1 MAVATAVARVATS
14 LHCGWLRRQRSRRGL
29 RLGPRR
35 LHRWATRYG
44 CGWPTRGWV
53 WGGGGLRAAAGSR
66 RRQPPPTRRRTLA
79 CGGVSTGSPVL
90 LTAGVAAAAAS
101 LLTLRGAGGATGGE
115 AAVIELSAA
124 AGDTSMPRTAL
135 RTLAAVEAGGG
146 PGGPHLPFPPLLPSP
161 PRRLVAL
168 RPPGA
173 HLNAA
178 APLTA
183 ALLGVVAAALT
194 GEPGGVLEGGV
205 AAAAA
210 DYTAEIGRAHV

>member
-1 MAVATAVARVATS
+1 MAAAATLEAGHTPGAAPPPPLGHALWLWLADTRVG
-14 LHCGWLRRQRSRRGL
+14 LGRRGF
-29 RLGPRR
+29 
-35 LHRWATRYG
+35 T
-44 CGWPTRGWV
+44 C
-53 WGGGGLRAAAGSR
+53 R

-79 CGGVSTGSPVL
+79 CGGVSTGCPVL
-90 LTAGVAAAAAS
+90 LTAGVAVAAAS

-146 PGGPHLPFPPLLPSP
+146 PGGPHLSFPPLLPSP

-168 RPPGA
+168 RPQGA

-178 APLTA
+178 APLTS
-183 ALLGVVAAALT
+183 ALLGVVAAALADSSEA
-194 GEPGGVLEGGV
+194 GASSL

-210 DYTAEIGRAHV
+210 VHRRRGPGGCGDRGRGGGYGSYARRHGRAFG